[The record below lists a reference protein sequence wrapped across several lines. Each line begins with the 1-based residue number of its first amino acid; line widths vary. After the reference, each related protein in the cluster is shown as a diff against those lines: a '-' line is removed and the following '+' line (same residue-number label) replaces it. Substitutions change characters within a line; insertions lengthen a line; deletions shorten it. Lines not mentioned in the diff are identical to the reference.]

1 MLTRLL
7 TTRATP
13 IPRTLLLTGLWL
25 VGLHLVLIIKVTGNL
40 DQLVLSGL
48 FWGVIVTQVR
58 QHLPR
63 RLPQSRSATGLG
75 AMVIC
80 LMMLKTWHLY
90 DTETAFVRLF
100 PLVAFAGWSLMVRG
114 WRLVPWWQTWAL
126 VVTLSIPPRT
136 LPLLLESVMGLQIR
150 TATAAIAAFSLHYL
164 GFDVIQQGSLIQ
176 LPVGT
181 VDVEFAC
188 TGAALLGLLL
198 QVSVLLAAITHW
210 RQIRLLMGW
219 SVAIATLLSII
230 RVSIMATVVGNPAV
244 FQFWHGSYGGQM
256 FTLIA
261 LASLG
266 YGGLATYHPEDTD
279 KLQQLKS
286 LRG

>member
-1 MLTRLL
+1 MLTHLL

-25 VGLHLVLIIKVTGNL
+25 VGLHLVLVIKVTGNL

-48 FWGVIVTQVR
+48 FWGAIVTQVR

-63 RLPQSRSATGLG
+63 RLPRSRSATGLG

-80 LMMLKTWHLY
+80 LLMLKTWHLY

-100 PLVAFAGWSLMVRG
+100 PLLAFAGWSLMVRG
-114 WRLVPWWQTWAL
+114 WRLVPWWQTWVL
-126 VVTLSIPPRT
+126 VVTLSVPPRT
-136 LPLLLESVMGLQIR
+136 LPLLLASTMGLQIR

-164 GFDVIQQGSLIQ
+164 GFDVVQQGSLIQ
-176 LPVGT
+176 LPTGT

-198 QVSVLLAAITHW
+198 QVSVLLATITRW
-210 RQIRLLMGW
+210 RRLRPLVGW
-219 SVAIATLLSII
+219 SIAIATLLSMI
-230 RVSIMATVVGNPAV
+230 RVAIMAAVAGNQTA
-244 FQFWHGSYGGQM
+244 FQFWHGPYGGQI

-266 YGGLATYHPEDTD
+266 YGGLATYHSADTD
-279 KLQQLKS
+279 KLQPLAS
-286 LRG
+286 RRG